1 MLNKMFNYLGVSI
14 WELFPTM
21 VQKQETDRCDNISIT
36 VLILHPLARNL
47 LLLYS

>member
-14 WELFPTM
+14 WELFPAM
-21 VQKQETDRCDNISIT
+21 VQEKETDRCDNISIT

-47 LLLYS
+47 LLL